1 MTTAIIVGGGMAGVA
16 CASELADHDVDVT
29 LFDRHNYTQFQ
40 PLLYQVASSQLPA
53 EDVARPLATAFKEQ
67 DRVVTV
73 TAEVTGIDLA
83 TRTVTT
89 TDGDTTADYTADYL
103 VVAAGSQANFFGVPG
118 AAEHSFP
125 LYTVPDARRLRS
137 HLRDRLRSLCTPAT
151 GADEAGGAGAAQ
163 APYTVI
169 VCGGGPTGV
178 ETAGALAELFS
189 ALADQGRLQAPAT
202 VRLVDHGHALLKP
215 FTDKSHAYAL
225 EKLTEKGV
233 EVTFGVAVSG
243 VQADTATLSDGTTV
257 DTDTV
262 IWGGGISGPP
272 ILSTAGV
279 TLGHA
284 GRLDVAADLT
294 VPGCPG
300 VYAIGDAAN
309 IPDGDGHALP
319 QLGSVAQQSGKWA
332 GKNIVAERKGAARTP
347 FHYHD
352 KGIMAMIGRNAAVSE
367 IGKHRHHVE
376 GPLAYV
382 AWLGLHAVLLSG
394 MHSQVDAFLNW
405 ADDYFHHD
413 RSADLELDDSVG
425 RIAWADDAAD
435 APKL

>member
-16 CASELADHDVDVT
+16 CASELADHDGDVT

-53 EDVARPLATAFKEQ
+53 EDVARPLATAFKGQE
-67 DRVVTV
+67 RVVTV

-89 TDGDTTADYTADYL
+89 TDGGTTADYTADYL

-137 HLRDRLRSLCTPAT
+137 HLRDRLLALCAP
-151 GADEAGGAGAAQ
+151 AGAAGGPP

-189 ALADQGRLQAPAT
+189 ALADQGRLRAPAT

-243 VQADTATLSDGTTV
+243 VQAGTATLSDGTTV

-279 TLGHA
+279 PLGHG
-284 GRLDVAADLT
+284 GRLDVAADLS

-309 IPDGDGHALP
+309 IPDADGHALP

-332 GKNIVAERKGAARTP
+332 GKNIVADRAGADVTP

-413 RSADLELDDSVG
+413 RSADLELEDSVG
-425 RIAWADDAAD
+425 RIAWADDDAD

>member
-53 EDVARPLATAFKEQ
+53 EDVARPLATAFKGQE
-67 DRVVTV
+67 RVVTV

-89 TDGDTTADYTADYL
+89 TDGGTTADYTADYL

-137 HLRDRLRSLCTPAT
+137 HLRDRLLTLCAPAD
-151 GADEAGGAGAAQ
+151 APGGAP

-189 ALADQGRLQAPAT
+189 ALADQGRLRAPAT

-243 VQADTATLSDGTTV
+243 VQAGTATLSDGTTV

-279 TLGHA
+279 PLGHG
-284 GRLDVAADLT
+284 GRLDVAADLS

-309 IPDGDGHALP
+309 IPDADGHALP

-332 GKNIVAERKGAARTP
+332 GKNIVADRAGADVTP

-413 RSADLELDDSVG
+413 RSADLELEDSVG
-425 RIAWADDAAD
+425 RIAWADDDAD